1 MKKNEFPLAR
11 VAEIKLS
18 YHPNFKAAE
27 RPKISE
33 SKQVYKVL
41 IENWDLGLIGLQEQF
56 KIVLLSRAN
65 RVIGVCEVSRG
76 GVSGTVV
83 DAKVV
88 FAIAL
93 KAGACG
99 IILAHNHPSGNLT
112 ASRADMDLTAKLCA
126 GAKLLDIEIFDHL
139 IITVDGYLSLAEEKL
154 M

>member
-65 RVIGVCEVSRG
+65 RV
-76 GVSGTVV
+76 
-83 DAKVV
+83 
-88 FAIAL
+88 AL